1 GFESPVLEGQTD
13 AEIEATLH
21 AKLRTPHADRLWY
34 IAEALRRGMA
44 VETIAQ
50 LTQIDPWFL
59 ANIPQIVA
67 YEVQLQRTAAS
78 AEALALPHTALVRA
92 KQYGFADAR
101 LAALLTQGN
110 GQQQQA
116 AQRIRALRQQ
126 QHITATFQRV
136 DTCGAEFVAHTP
148 YLYST

>member
-1 GFESPVLEGQTD
+1 L
-13 AEIEATLH
+13 
-21 AKLRTPHADRLWY
+21 PHA
-34 IAEALRRGMA
+34 
-44 VETIAQ
+44 
-50 LTQIDPWFL
+50 
-59 ANIPQIVA
+59 
-67 YEVQLQRTAAS
+67 
-78 AEALALPHTALVRA
+78 ALVRA

-110 GQQQQA
+110 GQQQA

-148 YLYST
+148 YLYSTYERACEAASQAVPKIMILGGGPNRIGRALSLITAACTLPLP